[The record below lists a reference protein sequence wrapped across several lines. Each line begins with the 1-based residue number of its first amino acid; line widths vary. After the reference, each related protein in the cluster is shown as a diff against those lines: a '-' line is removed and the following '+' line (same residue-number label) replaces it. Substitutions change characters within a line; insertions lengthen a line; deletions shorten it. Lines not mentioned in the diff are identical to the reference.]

1 MKDELKSVSISPCGD
16 YEREHVLQAMRSA
29 LEPLGSMGAFVKSGQ
44 SVALKANILLG
55 AAPERAITT
64 HPSVIWAAA
73 RLVEETGGRPIIVD
87 SPGAAIPNSVPSLRR
102 TYRKCGFGD
111 LGVELNEDVEQGI
124 ISIPNGRIVKRIEA
138 MSALQKADVI
148 INLPKVKTHS
158 FMFLTCAVKNM
169 FGAIPALLK
178 VGYHS
183 KLKNA
188 ERFGGMLLDI
198 LDALPPALNIVDGIE
213 GMEGEG
219 PSGGDVK
226 NLGLILTSSDAI
238 LADLVVCELIG
249 IDARRVPYLALAINE
264 GLCPSSISEIPVQ
277 SPVALESLK
286 KAFATP
292 SSFAAQKPRMPRRA
306 LMKMISPLVN
316 YAFTMRPEVITEKC
330 VGCGACERG
339 CPEKIITLVKSGERT
354 VARIGR
360 RGCIRCFCCHEMCPH
375 KAIRLRKS
383 LLYSIINK

>member
-1 MKDELKSVSISPCGD
+1 MDKNKSVSIQPCAN
-16 YEREHVLQAMRSA
+16 YERGLVLESLRRV
-29 LEPLGSMGAFVKSGQ
+29 LEPLGGMGAFVKSGQ
-44 SVALKANILLG
+44 RAALKANILLG

-64 HPSVIWAAA
+64 HPSVVWAAA
-73 RLVEETGGRPIIVD
+73 RLVEEAGAKPFIMD
-87 SPGAAIPNSVPSLRR
+87 SPGSAIPNRVSSLRR
-102 TYRKCGFGD
+102 VYKSCGLAD
-111 LGVELNEDVEQGI
+111 LGIELNEDVGQGAN
-124 ISIPNGRIVKRIEA
+124 SIPKGRIVKRIES

-219 PSGGDVK
+219 PSSGDVK
-226 NLGLILTSSDAI
+226 NLGLIFASPDAVLT
-238 LADLVVCELIG
+238 DLVVSEMIG
-249 IDARRVPYLALAINE
+249 IDARRVPYLALAIAE
-264 GLCPSSISEIPVQ
+264 GLCPANVAGLQIH
-277 SPVALESLK
+277 SPVPLESLK
-286 KAFATP
+286 KTFAPPPT
-292 SSFAAQKPRMPRRA
+292 FAAQLPKAPHGT
-306 LMKMISPLVN
+306 LMKMISPMVN
-316 YAFTMRPEVITEKC
+316 YVFTMRPEVIKKKC
-330 VGCGACERG
+330 IGCGACVRG
-339 CPEKIITLVKSGERT
+339 CPEKIISLQNVDGGKI
-354 VARIGR
+354 ARIGR
-360 RGCIRCFCCHEMCPH
+360 MGCIRCFCCHELCPY

-383 LLYSIINK
+383 FLYSIINK